1 MLCERNN
8 IIAVKYL
15 NNMTTSILAFH
26 SILHL
31 RSTKTDFGSSTYLS
45 KGLWVDYLKDIG
57 QGLRMRTRA
66 VNKFQRMIFVEL
78 NMWRVVGLVSLLQ

>member
-1 MLCERNN
+1 M
-8 IIAVKYL
+8 
-15 NNMTTSILAFH
+15 
-26 SILHL
+26 
-31 RSTKTDFGSSTYLS
+31 
-45 KGLWVDYLKDIG
+45 DYLKDIG